1 MKKFIL
7 AAALALTSVAM
18 FAESFAHSLI
28 VNKKSGETVEYKFE
42 ADPQVTFDAGDM
54 VIATGEQQVR
64 HAIADLEKLTFSKV
78 VGLDKVEA
86 NNSDIRVAVT
96 SSYVSVEG
104 IAPGMVLSIYS
115 LDGRS
120 LTSAPADA
128 QGSVQIGIDQ
138 LAPGIYVAASEAH
151 SFKFVKK

>member
-42 ADPQVTFDAGDM
+42 TDPQVTFDAGDM

-120 LTSAPADA
+120 LTSATADA